1 MSGEF
6 RLNYST
12 PDINK
17 TLNQIEAWDGKTRLR
32 VEKEIKNSTRRI
44 ARGTRQ
50 RAPVDTGLMKRSIR
64 TGFKSRDGVGLVKV
78 KQPYAHLV
86 ELGAKGGYVVKPKKK
101 KALRLTDRWV
111 MRFAK
116 KVVIPRRRA
125 RPFLRPAF
133 DADAPDLANKL
144 KKAVEKE

>member
-1 MSGEF
+1 MSREF
-6 RLNYST
+6 RINCST
-12 PDINK
+12 PDLSK
-17 TLNQIEAWDGKTRLR
+17 TLNQINTWSGKTRLR

-50 RAPVDTGLMKRSIR
+50 RAPVDTGLMKRSVR

-86 ELGAKGGYVVKPKKK
+86 ELGAKGGYTVKPKKK
-101 KALRLTDRWV
+101 RVLKFKGKNGMAY
-111 MRFAK
+111 ASQ
-116 KVVIPRRRA
+116 VVIPKRSA
-125 RPFLRPAF
+125 HPFLRPAF
-133 DADAPDLANKL
+133 DADAPNLVGKL